1 MLFVA
6 KLAQQRSPAAAALLF
21 LLLVDEIEGLIFLAV
36 GVLMKRVDL
45 FLEVQ
50 DVLFPSIVVLC
61 GAVAIIRNV
70 RRRRAERVVVVEP
83 VDVTSLAQR
92 IGSHSGPDPI
102 VYTPAPQVVR
112 SQWVATTS
120 VTGQRPAGFDVAVKP
135 AALSSSA
142 PYTGVQRPV
151 ESEYRASIAALH
163 ARSH

>member
-50 DVLFPSIVVLC
+50 NVLFPAIVVLC

-70 RRRRAERVVVVEP
+70 RRRQAERIVAVEP
-83 VDVTSLAQR
+83 VDVAALAER
-92 IGSHSGPDPI
+92 IGSHSGPAPGA
-102 VYTPAPQVVR
+102 YTPAPPPVR
-112 SQWVATTS
+112 SQWVATAS
-120 VTGQRPAGFDVAVKP
+120 VTGPRPEGVDVAVRP
-135 AALSSSA
+135 AAMSASA
-142 PYTGVQRPV
+142 PYTGLQRPV

-163 ARSH
+163 GRSH